1 MEEQKKYTSVAEAL
15 RDAYKKNQEN
25 DKNDRNKEEQ

>member
-15 RDAYKKNQEN
+15 RDAYASQQSEKK
-25 DKNDRNKEEQ
+25 DKEKDDAK